1 MANSDRDVYNRFL
14 HSTRKVFPDINKQR
28 IVLSLYKNSERRL
41 SLCKTQ
47 SELCKTFQ
55 EERTFLYKLKIY
67 TVYLFNLFRKYSFK
81 LSGMQCNLN
90 FDSFINRQDYI
101 SELIRLATSTTS
113 RGDFSTIVSL
123 FITRCSEKI
132 YDARNELLVC
142 PWLTFFGFA
151 ETSKLLGTEAVR
163 ILKAHEEFLIEE
175 EDKQRKNQLQDPEY
189 YALDAYNFL
198 CEHPG
203 FYEALV

>member
-1 MANSDRDVYNRFL
+1 MANSDRNVYNRFL
-14 HSTRKVFPDINKQR
+14 HSTLKVFPDINKQR
-28 IVLSLYKNSERRL
+28 IVLSLYKNSERRM

-47 SELCKTFQ
+47 SELYKTFE

-90 FDSFINRQDYI
+90 FESIINRQDYI

-113 RGDFSTIVSL
+113 RGDFSSIVSL
-123 FITRCSEKI
+123 FITSYSEKI
-132 YDARNELLVC
+132 YDVRDELLVC

-163 ILKAHEEFLIEE
+163 ILKAHAEFLIEE
-175 EDKQRKNQLQDPEY
+175 AEKRHLLYDEPGNCEY
-189 YALDAYNFL
+189 MHARAI
-198 CEHPG
+198 
-203 FYEALV
+203 A